1 MMKKSTKVIAMMMIG
16 IFLCMLDTT
25 VMNIALPAI
34 KTGLNTALTH
44 LSWALN
50 IYTVLFA
57 SLAIPLGRL
66 ADVLDWTRA
75 LWYWFTN
82 FWIESQCRAADYWP
96 AIQSIG
102 AAIVFPASMTIG
114 IQSVALSR
122 RTGVI
127 ASLGVMQGLA
137 AALGPTIG
145 GAVTQFW
152 GWRGI
157 FLINVPLVAVA
168 LCGCIAWLS
177 WRHPSHGQVKLDL
190 GGSALVMTTLLAL
203 TLVLVKG
210 NDWGWTSRVVLS
222 LGVTSALTLIAFV
235 WMEAHVSAPMVPLA
249 LFKDRQFNGAAL
261 ATVLSGVFMVGLL
274 VLMPSFFT
282 KVQSKT

>member
-96 AIQSIG
+96 SD
-102 AAIVFPASMTIG
+102 SKY
-114 IQSVALSR
+114 
-122 RTGVI
+122 
-127 ASLGVMQGLA
+127 
-137 AALGPTIG
+137 
-145 GAVTQFW
+145 W
-152 GWRGI
+152 
-157 FLINVPLVAVA
+157 
-168 LCGCIAWLS
+168 CGHRL
-177 WRHPSHGQVKLDL
+177 PG
-190 GGSALVMTTLLAL
+190 
-203 TLVLVKG
+203 
-210 NDWGWTSRVVLS
+210 
-222 LGVTSALTLIAFV
+222 
-235 WMEAHVSAPMVPLA
+235 
-249 LFKDRQFNGAAL
+249 
-261 ATVLSGVFMVGLL
+261 
-274 VLMPSFFT
+274 
-282 KVQSKT
+282 